1 MTSRVFAPNRG
12 QGFWSAA
19 AGLVGA
25 AIWAAFATLAGL
37 RHAPFSIIELLFLF
51 APLVV
56 VPLGWELARA
66 LETQAPALPKGVLRA
81 LYIFAAFAVCI
92 AFWMPP
98 GRSSAA
104 LAIPWLLVCVW
115 VAGSRIIQWR
125 RARRSLLMFLVDIA
139 HVDLALGATWLVVSR
154 GGWRPMGFQE
164 PIILLTAVHFHYSGF
179 ATAILAATTL
189 REFERRKLTMPGSR
203 QLVLLIVFLPFVL
216 AAGFVFSPALRFGAA
231 IALSTCVT
239 ALAMI
244 WLWFAGDLQNS
255 LSRVYLRMASCAA
268 LAAFSLAGLYAVGE
282 YFGNQWITVPGM
294 ANSHGVLNGLG
305 FVLLAILA
313 WLIELNT
320 AGTGGEPQIARVR
333 NGREAEVATSSN
345 ASPSID
351 RHRPANS
358 RPPMVPEFVARD
370 FYDR

>member
-1 MTSRVFAPNRG
+1 MLDVRDDPPRAPR
-12 QGFWSAA
+12 
-19 AGLVGA
+19 
-25 AIWAAFATLAGL
+25 
-37 RHAPFSIIELLFLF
+37 LL
-51 APLVV
+51 P
-56 VPLGWELARA
+56 
-66 LETQAPALPKGVLRA
+66 GV
-81 LYIFAAFAVCI
+81 
-92 AFWMPP
+92 
-98 GRSSAA
+98 
-104 LAIPWLLVCVW
+104 
-115 VAGSRIIQWR
+115 
-125 RARRSLLMFLVDIA
+125 
-139 HVDLALGATWLVVSR
+139 
-154 GGWRPMGFQE
+154 
-164 PIILLTAVHFHYSGF
+164 
-179 ATAILAATTL
+179 
-189 REFERRKLTMPGSR
+189 R

-244 WLWFAGDLQNS
+244 WLWFAGELQSS